1 VEYVPPFSNGMDAT
15 LVLGQPDFTTNNSN
29 TTQNGLSYPR
39 GLAFDSSG
47 NLWVADADNSR
58 VLEYTSPFSTGMNAT
73 LVLGQSSFTTGAGA
87 TTADGLAAPYGLAFD
102 FSGNLW
108 VADGDNNRVLEYVP
122 PFSTGMDATLVLG
135 QSSFTVGTSNI
146 TQNGFYLPAGLVF
159 DTSGNI
165 LVGDWQNSRALV
177 FAPPFS
183 NGMNAS
189 LVLGQADFTHGT
201 PNQGN
206 TVGADTLDGPSFVT
220 TF

>member
-58 VLEYTSPFSTGMNAT
+58 VLEYTSPFSTGMN
-73 LVLGQSSFTTGAGA
+73 
-87 TTADGLAAPYGLAFD
+87 
-102 FSGNLW
+102 
-108 VADGDNNRVLEYVP
+108 
-122 PFSTGMDATLVLG
+122 ATLVLG